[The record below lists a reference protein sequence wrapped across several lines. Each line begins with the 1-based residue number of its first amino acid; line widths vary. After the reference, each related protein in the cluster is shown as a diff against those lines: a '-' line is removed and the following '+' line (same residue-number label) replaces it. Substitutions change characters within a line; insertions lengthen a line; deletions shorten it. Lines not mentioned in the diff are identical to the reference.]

1 MGISI
6 LAWLSSRDQYGS
18 RDDNQANTL
27 YPSVMLGLFLYTDD
41 SFVEVAINWFFRWK
55 GPFKL
60 MTRSSVMLS
69 GVVLSYCL
77 WWSTALL
84 FVQTVYLHWCIFF
97 VWSSLL
103 FFFSYVKGK
112 SGQTVTMK
120 VVKGYMIVCR
130 CTFIFDRSKES
141 IITRISISFNC
152 YKCRDRCH
160 YLDTLI
166 LKW

>member
-1 MGISI
+1 MASVTTFVAIEWYRYPCYNGFFWSVENKCTSTYYHITFHDFHGYC
-6 LAWLSSRDQYGS
+6 LSRFP
-18 RDDNQANTL
+18 L

-103 FFFSYVKGK
+103 FFFSYKPDTCVLVTLYTAC
-112 SGQTVTMK
+112 SGLL
-120 VVKGYMIVCR
+120 
-130 CTFIFDRSKES
+130 RS
-141 IITRISISFNC
+141 
-152 YKCRDRCH
+152 
-160 YLDTLI
+160 
-166 LKW
+166 